1 MKVIEVKNSLNCK
14 VRYIDHIYVC
24 DTFLISNNKNISKI
38 KETQDKKLCNL
49 LLINVSKNSNN
60 NIKLYS
66 IFQVITYMIVKNQ
79 SYIKV

>member
-14 VRYIDHIYVC
+14 VRYIDYIHVC
-24 DTFLISNNKNISKI
+24 NTFLISNNKNISKI

-49 LLINVSKNSNN
+49 LLINVGKNSNN